1 MIPFDEIITHLG
13 EERSKYFN
21 AVAPPVIQSSNF
33 AFDSIKEF
41 QSFLVDES
49 KHHVYSRGNNPS
61 TEILRKKIAALE
73 HCEDCIVVASGS
85 AAVAV
90 TVLSCLQ
97 AGDHVLC
104 VEKPYSWTRKLFSNM
119 LPRFGIT
126 TTYFDSL
133 DSENIESFIQDNT
146 KLIYL
151 ESPNSITYEIQNL
164 SVVSSVAK
172 RYGIITAIDNSYSS
186 PIYQNPA
193 DFGIDLVIHSGTKY
207 LNGHSDMMFGA
218 ICGSQALIKKIF
230 DSEFMTLGAVL
241 SPHDAVLAL
250 KGLRTLKIRLKE
262 SNKTTKK
269 IIKYLKTKS
278 EIKKIYYPFDKLN
291 PQYHL
296 AKKQMR
302 GCGGLF
308 SIELNVETKEEVN
321 AFLEGLDKFLFAVSW
336 GGYESLKLPTLAFY
350 DIPNALNPPLPFQLI
365 RLYIGLESIE
375 YLIENFEKAFKIL
388 NNYSVKII

>member
-41 QSFLVDES
+41 QSFLIDES

-73 HCEDCIVVASGS
+73 HCEDCVVVGSGS
-85 AAVAV
+85 AAVAMAV
-90 TVLSCLQ
+90 MSCLK
-97 AGDHVLC
+97 AGDHVVC
-104 VEKPYSWTRKLFSNM
+104 VDKPYSWTRKLFSIL

-126 TTYFDSL
+126 TTYFNSL
-133 DSENIESFIQDNT
+133 DSENIESYIQDNT

-151 ESPNSITYEIQNL
+151 ESPNSITFEIQNL
-164 SVVSSVAK
+164 EIVSKVAK
-172 RYGIITAIDNSYSS
+172 KHGIVTAIDNSYSS
-186 PIYQNPA
+186 PIYQNPV
-193 DFGIDLVIHSGTKY
+193 DFGIDLIIHSGTKY
-207 LNGHSDMMFGA
+207 LNGHSDIMFGA
-218 ICGSQALIKKIF
+218 ICGSSAIIKKIF
-230 DSEFMTLGAVL
+230 DTEFMTLGAIL
-241 SPHDAVLAL
+241 SPHDAILAL
-250 KGLRTLKIRLKE
+250 KGLRTLKIRIKQ

-269 IIKYLKTKS
+269 IIKYLKSKS
-278 EIKKIYYPFDKLN
+278 EIRKIYYPFDN
-291 PQYHL
+291 QNTQYEL

-308 SIELNVETKEEVN
+308 SIELQADTKEEVN
-321 AFLEGLDKFLFAVSW
+321 TFLEALDKFLFAVSW

-350 DIPNALNPPLPFQLI
+350 DLPNGINPPFPFQLI
-365 RLYIGLESIE
+365 RLYVGLESSE
-375 YLIENFEKAFKIL
+375 YLIENFEKAFTALHKF
-388 NNYSVKII
+388 KMK

>member
-41 QSFLVDES
+41 QSFLIDES

-73 HCEDCIVVASGS
+73 HCEDCIVVGSGS
-85 AAVAV
+85 AAVAMAV
-90 TVLSCLQ
+90 MSCLK
-97 AGDHVLC
+97 AGDHVVC
-104 VEKPYSWTRKLFSNM
+104 VDKPYSWTRKLFSIL

-126 TTYFDSL
+126 TTYFNSL
-133 DSENIESFIQDNT
+133 DSENIESYIQDNT

-151 ESPNSITYEIQNL
+151 ESPNSITFEIQNL
-164 SVVSSVAK
+164 EIVSKVAK
-172 RYGIITAIDNSYSS
+172 KHGIVTAIDNSYSS
-186 PIYQNPA
+186 PIYQNPV
-193 DFGIDLVIHSGTKY
+193 DFGIDLIIHSGTKY
-207 LNGHSDMMFGA
+207 LNGHSDIMFGA
-218 ICGSQALIKKIF
+218 ICGSSAIIKKIF
-230 DSEFMTLGAVL
+230 DTEFMTLGAIL
-241 SPHDAVLAL
+241 SPHDAILAL
-250 KGLRTLKIRLKE
+250 KGLRTLKIRIKQ

-269 IIKYLKTKS
+269 IIKYLKSKS
-278 EIKKIYYPFDKLN
+278 EIRKIYYPFDN
-291 PQYHL
+291 QNTQYEL

-308 SIELNVETKEEVN
+308 SIELQADTKEEVN
-321 AFLEGLDKFLFAVSW
+321 TFLEALDKFLFAVSW

-350 DIPNALNPPLPFQLI
+350 NLPNGINPPLPFQLI
-365 RLYIGLESIE
+365 RLYVGLESSE
-375 YLIENFEKAFKIL
+375 YLIENFEKAFTALHKF
-388 NNYSVKII
+388 KMK

>member
-1 MIPFDEIITHLG
+1 MLPFDEIITHLG
-13 EERSKYFN
+13 EDREKYFN

-33 AFDSIKEF
+33 AFNSIKEF
-41 QSFLVDES
+41 QSFLADES

-73 HCEDCIVVASGS
+73 NCEDCIVVGSGS

-90 TVLSCLQ
+90 AVMSCLK

-104 VEKPYSWTRKLFSNM
+104 VEKPYSWTRKLFSTL

-133 DSENIESFIQDNT
+133 DSENIESYIQENT

-151 ESPNSITYEIQNL
+151 ESPNSITFEIQNL
-164 SVVSSVAK
+164 EAVAK
-172 RYGIITAIDNSYSS
+172 VAKKYSIITAIDNSYSS

-207 LNGHSDMMFGA
+207 LNGHSDIMFGS
-218 ICGSQALIKKIF
+218 ICGSSKLIKKIF
-230 DSEFMTLGAVL
+230 DSEFMTLGAIL

-250 KGLRTLKIRLKE
+250 KGLRTLKIRLKQ

-269 IIKYLKTKS
+269 IIKYLRSKS
-278 EIKKIYYPFDKLN
+278 EVRKVYYPFDKTN
-291 PQYHL
+291 PQYDL

-321 AFLEGLDKFLFAVSW
+321 TFLEALDKFLFAVSW

-350 DIPNALNPPLPFQLI
+350 DLPNGVNPPLPFQLI
-365 RLYIGLESIE
+365 RLYVGLESKE
-375 YLIENFEKAFKIL
+375 YLIENFEKAFSTL
-388 NNYSVKII
+388 QSFQLQAN